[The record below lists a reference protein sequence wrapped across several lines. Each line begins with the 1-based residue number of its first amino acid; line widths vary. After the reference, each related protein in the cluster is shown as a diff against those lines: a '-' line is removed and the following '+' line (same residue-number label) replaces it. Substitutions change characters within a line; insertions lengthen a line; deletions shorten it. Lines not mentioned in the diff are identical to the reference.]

1 MIWAPTTGVAPSR
14 QLVKG
19 PRSRRSVRRLP
30 AALFWSTGLAARRV
44 FDSFLSAGHDNWR
57 NIGPSTGQRCCL
69 ARLAPLHAVLAP
81 CRASPRSSTGV
92 RACRP
97 LRPLPSR
104 SLRAPSFPPPPPPSS
119 FLLLSPF
126 CPLLPLVPLAPS
138 LLSLLSLLL
147 RGLPLRSTPLL
158 PSQSDEARALP
169 QQRPTRRARSPR
181 SPRPRESPRAPRVP
195 RIPRCCRPRF
205 FAHVLTEA
213 GWGGTARRSQPV
225 ADRRRSGVSPLCDRP
240 PRAGVAMQSGPEHTA
255 ANGRPRPADLDERA
269 RPPPPVRPWW
279 EPSTGPR
286 ASWRGRAS
294 SPVPAQASRPRDTYR
309 FPRKMAAGDGTA
321 ECQSA
326 LSPSGSSSRAVVADT
341 SCFVMSSRLRSQG
354 SQSAAGVGV
363 GTA

>member
-104 SLRAPSFPPPPPPSS
+104 SLLPSSSAAFRSAPLHSFLPNRTRPAPCRSNARPGARARRGLRAPVS
-119 FLLLSPF
+119 
-126 CPLLPLVPLAPS
+126 PLAPRAS
-138 LLSLLSLLL
+138 PGFPAAVALASSHMYSPRPVGAGPRVGRSRLRTGADLASRHYAIVPPG
-147 RGLPLRSTPLL
+147 RGLPCKVGRNTRL
-158 PSQSDEARALP
+158 P
-169 QQRPTRRARSPR
+169 
-181 SPRPRESPRAPRVP
+181 
-195 RIPRCCRPRF
+195 
-205 FAHVLTEA
+205 
-213 GWGGTARRSQPV
+213 
-225 ADRRRSGVSPLCDRP
+225 
-240 PRAGVAMQSGPEHTA
+240 TA
-255 ANGRPRPADLDERA
+255 APGLRTWTKGPA
-269 RPPPPVRPWW
+269 PPPVRPWW